1 MITKELLDYI
11 IYQLGHGQSWEK
23 IESDLLGNGWTPDVL
38 SEAKESVAAEHPEF
52 GLKPIIQ
59 SPIIQETPST
69 QEVPSTLDDVVIV
82 GVNPE
87 EKTRAM
93 DVSVDDIVFK
103 PQSNPE
109 NPNPAISTNPP
120 ADALTMSPSV
130 GNVSVETKPENINDK
145 YKIDPNEPEPDVS
158 GPISITVN
166 KVDPDP
172 KSPIK
177 AKEPITSQKQSD
189 VLLNPKN
196 TKPEE
201 VKKEKKKSAFPV
213 WLAILLFFFLI
224 IAGGSAFAY
233 FNYLSPEKMAVRVI
247 AQSKELKAAEFSNN
261 IKVDINRLP
270 DDIKGPVK
278 GSLSSL
284 QAAGISMDQ
293 VLDNQLKAD
302 MVISGKFDSKDPAD
316 YLIDTLSSINY
327 TDNMGNKYAFSLGE
341 KLYGNSLYV
350 KPESISIPDMS
361 KVTPE
366 MQGAIGK
373 WVRMMKSDEAPKT
386 ISAYITE
393 VIGYYER
400 VSSNEN
406 FLKAVSFENKGI
418 ETLDNNYC
426 FRTELSYDKQK
437 MKELILTEMKNA
449 GADTA
454 SFNEN
459 YDSIYDDIISK
470 VKVTMWVGILDANI
484 YKVSLE
490 YSNISKWGDI
500 SLSVESDINKHN
512 SLITVDSPDSF
523 MDLEELLTSL
533 MLGGQTKTGL
543 EDNQIRDSIAQA
555 RTIAL
560 DYNRANKGYKG
571 LDTYEAMKRVVEQ
584 DMNTWGGDPA
594 VLLVS
599 DNSYCLSKKLVN
611 SSDSWCVDSSDFVGA
626 GVCDNSGIKCIG
638 VGNPGAVTP
647 VEIPTDSKP
656 VVDPEDVN
664 RAKKEYMNQLKESLD
679 NQKAVKGTYLGFV
692 SSKAGIELVKNIN
705 EGEKESVVIATSSA
719 KYCSM
724 MKFDNGASYCVDSA
738 GFKGVGTGCSDKTFV
753 CTPVEE

>member
-1 MITKELLDYI
+1 
-11 IYQLGHGQSWEK
+11 
-23 IESDLLGNGWTPDVL
+23 
-38 SEAKESVAAEHPEF
+38 
-52 GLKPIIQ
+52 
-59 SPIIQETPST
+59 
-69 QEVPSTLDDVVIV
+69 
-82 GVNPE
+82 
-87 EKTRAM
+87 
-93 DVSVDDIVFK
+93 
-103 PQSNPE
+103 
-109 NPNPAISTNPP
+109 
-120 ADALTMSPSV
+120 
-130 GNVSVETKPENINDK
+130 
-145 YKIDPNEPEPDVS
+145 
-158 GPISITVN
+158 
-166 KVDPDP
+166 
-172 KSPIK
+172 
-177 AKEPITSQKQSD
+177 
-189 VLLNPKN
+189 
-196 TKPEE
+196 
-201 VKKEKKKSAFPV
+201 
-213 WLAILLFFFLI
+213 
-224 IAGGSAFAY
+224 
-233 FNYLSPEKMAVRVI
+233 
-247 AQSKELKAAEFSNN
+247 
-261 IKVDINRLP
+261 
-270 DDIKGPVK
+270 
-278 GSLSSL
+278 
-284 QAAGISMDQ
+284 
-293 VLDNQLKAD
+293 
-302 MVISGKFDSKDPAD
+302 
-316 YLIDTLSSINY
+316 
-327 TDNMGNKYAFSLGE
+327 
-341 KLYGNSLYV
+341 
-350 KPESISIPDMS
+350 
-361 KVTPE
+361 
-366 MQGAIGK
+366 
-373 WVRMMKSDEAPKT
+373 
-386 ISAYITE
+386 
-393 VIGYYER
+393 
-400 VSSNEN
+400 
-406 FLKAVSFENKGI
+406 
-418 ETLDNNYC
+418 
-426 FRTELSYDKQK
+426 
-437 MKELILTEMKNA
+437 
-449 GADTA
+449 
-454 SFNEN
+454 
-459 YDSIYDDIISK
+459 
-470 VKVTMWVGILDANI
+470 
-484 YKVSLE
+484 
-490 YSNISKWGDI
+490 
-500 SLSVESDINKHN
+500 VESDINKHN